1 MQAAAKRA
9 AQLRHLSGG
18 NAFLGLRYAFPV
30 LGASPAKTGSQVL
43 VPLRGLEDSPRHLKL
58 MGDLGQVGASVLY
71 GMGGQKRFSTIGEDP
86 DTHSDFKAVNKAL
99 KDVPSA
105 RELVEEDVKNNPI
118 MLYMKGVPSAP
129 RCGFSALA
137 VKVLQEYGVPFHAR
151 NILEDQELK
160 ESIKYFSN
168 WPTFPQI
175 FIKGEFVGGSDII
188 LNMHQSG
195 ELKEMLKDLSPVNK

>member
-1 MQAAAKRA
+1 MAGAMAHQILQRA
-9 AQLRHLSGG
+9 LRLQS
-18 NAFLGLRYAFPV
+18 ASSV
-30 LGASPAKTGSQVL
+30 TGA
-43 VPLRGLEDSPRHLKL
+43 R
-58 MGDLGQVGASVLY
+58 VLY
-71 GMGGQKRFSTIGEDP
+71 GLSGQKRFSTIGEDP
-86 DTHSDFKAVNKAL
+86 DTHSDFKAVNKAP

-105 RELVEEDVKNNPI
+105 RELVEKDIEQNRI

-137 VKVLQEYGVPFHAR
+137 VKVLQEYDVPFSAR

-160 ESIKYFSN
+160 ESIKSFSN

-195 ELKEMLKDLSPVNK
+195 ELKEMLKDLTPPSK

>member
-1 MQAAAKRA
+1 MQAAARRA
-9 AQLRHLSGG
+9 AQLRPLLGG
-18 NAFLGLRYAFPV
+18 NAFLGLGYASPV
-30 LGASPAKTGSQVL
+30 QGASPAKMVSQVL
-43 VPLRGLEDSPRHLKL
+43 VPFRGSEDSPRHLKL
-58 MGDLGQVGASVLY
+58 MGNLGQVGARVLY
-71 GMGGQKRFSTIGEDP
+71 GLGGQKRFSTIGEDL
-86 DTHSDFKAVNKAL
+86 DTHSDFKTVNKAP
-99 KDVPSA
+99 KDVSSA

-160 ESIKYFSN
+160 ENIKSVSN

-195 ELKEMLKDLSPVNK
+195 ELKEMLKDLVTSQ